1 MNGPTYNVSI
11 TGYGLT
17 PALDFSFTSHDFGA
31 CFIYRAGLPVQKKI
45 LTITNNEDKD
55 VRYTVNHVC
64 ILFLWT
70 NFYPGLSLQ
79 Y

>member
-1 MNGPTYNVSI
+1 MISIFILFPVLYSLLQVMNGPTYNISI

-45 LTITNNEDKD
+45 LSITNNDERD
-55 VRYTVNHVC
+55 VR
-64 ILFLWT
+64 
-70 NFYPGLSLQ
+70 
-79 Y
+79 